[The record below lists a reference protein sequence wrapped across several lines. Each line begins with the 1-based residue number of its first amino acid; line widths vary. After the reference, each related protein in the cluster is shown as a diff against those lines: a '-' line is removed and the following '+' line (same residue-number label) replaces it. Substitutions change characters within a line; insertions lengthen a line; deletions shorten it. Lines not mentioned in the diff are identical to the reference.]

1 MKQESCHFS
10 GERFAEITINFKDLL
25 KRWKEEAHTEKDI
38 TLISKK
44 GSSLIVCT
52 RRPGWYIGKGGELYE
67 KYFQMIKNGE
77 TDKGER
83 ITRSPF
89 DVGGLEKIEFVET
102 FDKI

>member
-1 MKQESCHFS
+1 METT
-10 GERFAEITINFKDLL
+10 ITLKELL

-38 TLISKK
+38 ALISKK

-52 RRPGWYIGKGGELYE
+52 RRPGWYIGKGGELCD

-77 TDKGER
+77 TDNGER

-89 DVGGLEKIEFVET
+89 DVGELEKIEFVET